1 MTTQTQDDETP
12 NETEKEK
19 KRAQE
24 ILRLRT
30 LLAERTGNNSGV
42 VKVIDIIFRFHCIFC
57 HEMIFFSVHQGQG
70 KSISVLLKK

>member
-42 VKVIDIIFRFHCIFC
+42 VKVKDIIFRF
-57 HEMIFFSVHQGQG
+57 
-70 KSISVLLKK
+70 